1 MPQRKVLVADD
12 SRNIV
17 NLIKYNFE
25 KKGYS
30 VIEAYDGEDSLKK
43 AFSEKPDLIIL
54 DINMPV
60 KDGFEVCRTLRNT
73 PQTLNVP
80 IIILSARSK
89 EFDKLTGFGLGAD
102 DYITKPFKIEEL
114 VERADSLLT
123 GRKGGAVQQ
132 IMLRRPEEETGSES
146 HVHLGVPPLDDLF
159 KNKLFKGA
167 NILLTG
173 TLGTGKSTIC
183 RKFMAEGL
191 QKAESG
197 LYISVEDPPGLV
209 SESLNNLAG
218 YMLEKYKNDNKFRL
232 VSVPEKKPA
241 SIDELL
247 NIVTGAGD
255 EVEQNIQK
263 KKGGRRVMDSVSGL
277 FLNYDEGTVNRFLAQ
292 FVHTASAFGGVTT
305 LYTLE
310 EGTLT
315 TQQNSMIK
323 SLMDGVIEL
332 KMEQT
337 GVFAS
342 VVNMKWVDVSKDKV
356 KIWNRV

>member
-1 MPQRKVLVADD
+1 MPQWKVLVADD

-43 AFSEKPDLIIL
+43 AFSEKPDIIIL
-54 DINMPV
+54 DINMPI

-123 GRKGGAVQQ
+123 GRKDIAKPQ
-132 IMLRRPEEETGSES
+132 ILLRRPEEKIESEGN
-146 HVHLGVPPLDDLF
+146 VYLGDAQLDGLF
-159 KNKLFKGA
+159 KGKLFKGA

-183 RKFMAEGL
+183 RKFMAAGL
-191 QKAESG
+191 QKEERG

-218 YMLEKYKNDNKFRL
+218 YMIEKYKKDNMFRL

-247 NIVTGAGD
+247 NIVTSAGD

-315 TQQNSMIK
+315 VQQNSMIK
-323 SLMDGVIEL
+323 SLMDGVVEL

-337 GVFAS
+337 GVFARI
-342 VVNMKWVDVSKDKV
+342 VNMKWAEFSKDKV
-356 KIWNRV
+356 KLWFKA

>member
-12 SRNIV
+12 SRNII
-17 NLIKYNFE
+17 NLIRYNFE

-30 VIEAYDGEDSLKK
+30 VIEAYDGEEAVKK
-43 AFSEKPDLIIL
+43 VLSEKPDIIIL

-60 KDGFEVCRTLRNT
+60 KDGFEVCKMLRNT

-123 GRKGGAVQQ
+123 GRKGVAKPQ
-132 IMLRRPEEETGSES
+132 ILLRRPEEKIESEG
-146 HVHLGVPPLDDLF
+146 HICLGDPQLDGLF
-159 KNKLFKGA
+159 KGKLFKGA
-167 NILLTG
+167 NILLIG

-183 RKFMAEGL
+183 RKFMAAGL
-191 QKAESG
+191 QREESG
-197 LYISVEDPPGLV
+197 LFISVEDAPGLIL
-209 SESLNNLAG
+209 ESLNGFIGFMLGKFISDNL
-218 YMLEKYKNDNKFRL
+218 FRL

-247 NIVTGAGD
+247 NIVTSAGD

-277 FLNYDEGTVNRFLAQ
+277 FLNFDEGTVNRFLAQ

-315 TQQNSMIK
+315 IQQNSMIK

-337 GVFAS
+337 GVFAR

-356 KIWNRV
+356 KLWNRV